1 MGRHD
6 TGWRAARAIL
16 CAFHTGERP
25 AMQSYF
31 WIKSAHIVLVM
42 AFVAAAFYL
51 PRILIN
57 IVEDGTPGPVRE
69 RLLVMG
75 RRLYRFGHV
84 MFGLALLAGAVLVM
98 GYGILGGWL
107 HAKLLLVAVMYVLYI
122 VDGRKLKGIAA
133 GGALPSTTALRIR
146 NELPVLLL
154 LVIVWL
160 VLAKPF

>member
-1 MGRHD
+1 
-6 TGWRAARAIL
+6 
-16 CAFHTGERP
+16 
-25 AMQSYF
+25 MQSYF

-42 AFVAAAFYL
+42 AFVASAFYL

-57 IVEDGTPGPVRE
+57 IVEDGAPGAVRE

-84 MFGLALLAGAVLVM
+84 MFGLALVAGAVLVM
-98 GYGILGGWL
+98 GYGLMGGWL
-107 HAKLLLVAVMYVLYI
+107 HAKLLLVAVMYALYI
-122 VDGRKLKGIAA
+122 FDGRKLKAIAT
-133 GGALPSTTALRIR
+133 GGALPSAKALRIR